1 MQLFYDSHI
10 SKNDKQFTFAKEE
23 SRHII
28 RVLRKKEGDS
38 IFITNGKGYLFYS
51 KISIASDKRCVVVIE
66 KVAVIK
72 NSLENHVHIAI
83 APTKNNQRL
92 EWFLEK
98 ATEIGVSEITP
109 IICEH
114 SERKMIKKERLE
126 KVLVSAMKQSK
137 RYYLPTL
144 NNAIPFKKFLDID
157 FQCNKFIAHCEDKEK
172 LTLKNQLSKNQDV
185 LILIGPE
192 GDFSLSE
199 ISLALEKG
207 FKPISLGKSILRTE
221 TAGIV
226 AVQNVAFINE

>member
-28 RVLRKKEGDS
+28 RVLRKKEDDS
-38 IFITNGKGYLFYS
+38 IFITNGKGYLFHS
-51 KISIASDKRCVVVIE
+51 KISIASDKRCVFVIE
-66 KVAVIK
+66 KVADIK

-98 ATEIGVSEITP
+98 ATEIGISEITP

-114 SERKMIKKERLE
+114 SERKVIKKERLE

-137 RYYLPTL
+137 RYYLPKL
-144 NNAIPFKKFLDID
+144 NNAIPLKKFLEID
-157 FQCNKFIAHCEDKEK
+157 FQSKKFIAHCEDEEK
-172 LTLKNQLSKNQDV
+172 QTLKKQLDKNTDV
-185 LILIGPE
+185 VILIGPE

-226 AVQNVAFINE
+226 AVQSVAFINE